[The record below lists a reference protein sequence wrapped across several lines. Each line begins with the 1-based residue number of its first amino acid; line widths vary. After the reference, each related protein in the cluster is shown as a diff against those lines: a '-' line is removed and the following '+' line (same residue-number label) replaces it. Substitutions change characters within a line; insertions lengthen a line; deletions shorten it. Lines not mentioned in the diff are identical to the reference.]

1 MSQSRRLFG
10 RLGVKLAASYAI
22 LVVAIIVVGYTGF
35 YAAKTISD
43 NLDQLFTRF
52 LPSVDFLIEADRD
65 LHQLLVAERT
75 MMFTPP
81 GTDAFTDLQK
91 TYDLNLKQAKDRFGS
106 FVKLST
112 TPEEKQL
119 AGQFD
124 QAIRQW
130 EGVSGK
136 VLKARQQDTE
146 ASTEAAKALTRG
158 EANDK
163 FEFMREFINKLTEIE
178 LGYADA
184 KNKQSQALYEQS
196 RQIIMLLTGAMVL
209 FAIGTGWLIVRGIR
223 RSLGGEPDEI
233 AAIARQVAVGDLSLD
248 FHETGHPQSVYEAMR
263 AMVDSSRLVAE
274 AVSKLAQGDL
284 DVSVAARSEGDALLR
299 SLAKLVGAEQEIV
312 AMARKL
318 ALGDLDVKVAKR
330 SESDALLA
338 AFEGLVAAEKNVAGI
353 MTRLSQGDLTFQVAC
368 RDEADVLMQSLAA
381 MIGKVSGVIRE
392 VQGGSVNVASGS
404 EELSASSSSLSQGST
419 EQAAAIEQS
428 SSAMEEMAASIGQ
441 TADNAKQTEAI
452 AIKAA
457 KDAQSSGEA
466 VTQTVAA
473 MKAIA
478 GKISIIEE
486 IARQTDLLALNAA
499 VEAARAGEHG
509 RGFAVVAAEV
519 RKLAERSQSAASEIT
534 NLAATSTDIAEKAGQ
549 LLERLVP
556 DIQRTADLVQEIN
569 AASQEQ
575 SQGASQVNQAL
586 QQLDQVIQQN
596 AAAAEE
602 IASTSEELSAQA
614 AQLQQT
620 SSFFQLPG
628 ETGAFP
634 TGIALRPGAAQ
645 GGRALPRASRMPG
658 GRKALAGSGMRLRM
672 DEDDQDTGQYEPY

>member
-1 MSQSRRLFG
+1 MPSSKTRTLFG
-10 RLGVKLAASYAI
+10 RLGFRLGASYAI
-22 LVVAIIVVGYTGF
+22 LVVAIAAVGYTGY
-35 YAAKTISD
+35 YAARTISD
-43 NLDQLFTRF
+43 NLDTLFTRF

-81 GTDAFTDLQK
+81 GSEAFKALENA
-91 TYDLNLKQAKDRFGS
+91 YAANLKQAKDRFGS
-106 FVKLST
+106 FKALAA

-119 AGQFD
+119 AGQFE
-124 QAIRQW
+124 QALRQW

-136 VLKARQQDTE
+136 VVKERLLGTDE
-146 ASTEAAKALTRG
+146 ATAAAMDLTKG

-163 FEFMREFINKLTEIE
+163 FEFAREFINKLTEVE

-184 KNKQSQALYEQS
+184 KNKESAALYAQS
-196 RQIIMLLTGAMVL
+196 RLIIMGLTGAMAL
-209 FAIGTGWLIVRGIR
+209 FAVLTGWLIVRGVR

-233 AAIARQVAVGDLSLD
+233 AAIARRVAVGDLALE
-248 FHETGHPQSVYEAMR
+248 FHESAHPQSIYEAMR
-263 AMVDSSRLVAE
+263 AMVQSSAE
-274 AVSKLAQGDL
+274 VVTAVTKLAQGDL
-284 DVSVAARSEGDALLR
+284 EVSVAARSDADALMRALAALIAAEKNIADMAGKLAIGDLDVTVAKRSEGDALLSSIER
-299 SLAKLVGAEQEIV
+299 
-312 AMARKL
+312 
-318 ALGDLDVKVAKR
+318 
-330 SESDALLA
+330 
-338 AFEGLVAAEKNVAGI
+338 LVAAEKHVAAI
-353 MTRLSQGDLTFQVAC
+353 MERLSQGDLTFRVRA
-368 RDEADVLMQSLAA
+368 RDAADTLMHSLDA
-381 MIGKVSGVIRE
+381 MIAKVGGVIRE
-392 VQGGSVNVASGS
+392 VQGGSINVASGS

-419 EQAAAIEQS
+419 EQAAAIEES

-452 AIKAA
+452 AVKAA

-466 VTQTVAA
+466 VAQTVSA
-473 MKAIA
+473 MKAIT

-509 RGFAVVAAEV
+509 RGFAVVASEV
-519 RKLAERSQSAASEIT
+519 RKLAERSQAAASEIT

-614 AQLQQT
+614 SQLQQT
-620 SSFFQLPG
+620 SAFFQLPAEAG
-628 ETGAFP
+628 EA
-634 TGIALRPGAAQ
+634 ALPPRAMPSRR
-645 GGRALPRASRMPG
+645 GGRAGLP
-658 GRKALAGSGMRLRM
+658 GRPALAGQPGAGGPGASIRM
-672 DEDDQDTGQYEPY
+672 EDDGKGDFEPY

>member
-1 MSQSRRLFG
+1 MRRLGFK
-10 RLGVKLAASYAI
+10 LGASYVI
-22 LVVAIIVVGYTGF
+22 LVVAIAVVGYTGF

-75 MMFTPP
+75 MMFTAPS
-81 GTDAFTDLQK
+81 TDAFGELQE
-91 TYDLNLKQAKDRFGS
+91 TYALNLKQAKDRFGS
-106 FVKLST
+106 FKKLT
-112 TPEEKQL
+112 TTAEEKQL

-124 QAIRQW
+124 QAMRQW
-130 EGVSGK
+130 EGVS
-136 VLKARQQDTE
+136 
-146 ASTEAAKALTRG
+146 AKAVKERQRGGDEATAAAMALTKG
-158 EANDK
+158 EANEK
-163 FEFMREFINKLTEIE
+163 FEYMREFINKLTEIE

-196 RQIIMLLTGAMVL
+196 RTIITALTAAMVL
-209 FAIGTGWLIVRGIR
+209 FAACTGYLLVRGVR
-223 RSLGGEPDEI
+223 RSLGGEPEEI
-233 AAIARQVAVGDLSLD
+233 AAIARRVAVGDLSLD
-248 FHETGHPQSVYEAMR
+248 FHDTGHPQSVYEAMR
-263 AMVDSSRLVAE
+263 AMVQASRLVAE
-274 AVSKLAQGDL
+274 AVAKLAKGDL
-284 DVSVAARSEGDALLR
+284 EVSVTERSQEDALLR
-299 SLAKLVGAEQEIV
+299 SLAALVGAERDIV

-318 ALGDLDVKVAKR
+318 ALGDIDVTVVKR
-330 SESDALLA
+330 SEQDALLA
-338 AFEGLVAAEKNVAGI
+338 AFEGLVTAEKGI
-353 MTRLSQGDLTFQVAC
+353 ADVMGRLSQGDLTVRVPM
-368 RDEADVLMQSLAA
+368 RDQADVLLRSLGT
-381 MIGKVSGVIRE
+381 MIDRVSGVIRE

-419 EQAAAIEQS
+419 EQAAAVEES
-428 SSAMEEMAASIGQ
+428 SSAMEEMAASISQ
-441 TADNAKQTEAI
+441 TADNARQTEAI
-452 AIKAA
+452 ALKAA

-466 VTQTVAA
+466 VVRTVTA

-478 GKISIIEE
+478 AKIGIIEE

-519 RKLAERSQSAASEIT
+519 RKLAERSQAAASEIT
-534 NLAATSTDIAEKAGQ
+534 GLAASSTDIAEKAGQ

-556 DIQRTADLVQEIN
+556 DIQRTADLIQEIN

-596 AAAAEE
+596 AAAAEQ

-614 AQLQQT
+614 AQLQHT
-620 SSFFQLPG
+620 SAFFRLTAEPAGDFARFAPQPG
-628 ETGAFP
+628 QIPAVRPLARGARTAP
-634 TGIALRPGAAQ
+634 DKAAL
-645 GGRALPRASRMPG
+645 
-658 GRKALAGSGMRLRM
+658 GSGTRIRM
-672 DEDDQDTGQYEPY
+672 DADDVDKGHYEPF